1 MRLWG
6 IFVLPDTHDWIVTFG
21 KRRNPVLVNSRR
33 NPGKKENRYFLKRLP
48 QSDFAKSRW
57 GSPLSVHKKRIPAG
71 TPPVTGFASFRD
83 PITGCKHNT
92 NILVLPAGLPQSV
105 FRVDYAGIVPSYGN
119 TAQRSVRIARMWY
132 SSIMDKLRI
141 RRWTAQVRR
150 KKAEAADLCQIS
162 IVVRRFLRKKNLPFP
177 SFLRV

>member
-1 MRLWG
+1 MAPPHNLARRLSQD
-6 IFVLPDTHDWIVTFG
+6 FCPNSKFG

-33 NPGKKENRYFLKRLP
+33 NPRKRENRCFLKRLS
-48 QSDFAKSRW
+48 QRDFAKSRW

-105 FRVDYAGIVPSYGN
+105 LRIDYVGIVPSYGN
-119 TAQRSVRIARMWY
+119 TAQRIAR
-132 SSIMDKLRI
+132 
-141 RRWTAQVRR
+141 
-150 KKAEAADLCQIS
+150 
-162 IVVRRFLRKKNLPFP
+162 RFFRKNLPFP